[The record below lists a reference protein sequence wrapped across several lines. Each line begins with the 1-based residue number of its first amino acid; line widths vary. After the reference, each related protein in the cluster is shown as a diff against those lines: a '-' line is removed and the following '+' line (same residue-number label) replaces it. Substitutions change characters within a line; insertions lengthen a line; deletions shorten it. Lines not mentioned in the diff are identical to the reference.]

1 MGCYKNANCTDIW
14 KVGDCMLIRSQN
26 KLHIANVE
34 HVTGIGINLLS
45 IGTHRCSIDAEYAS
59 ESIMLGIY
67 DGEDRAKEVLDE
79 IIYYNAI
86 MKSVE
91 VGFSVMSDEE
101 KEKYDDMIFGCYDM
115 PAE

>member
-1 MGCYKNANCTDIW
+1 
-14 KVGDCMLIRSQN
+14 MLIRSQN
-26 KLHIANVE
+26 RDVVIILKSCDALHIMSDREDGHEVYDICSAFNR
-34 HVTGIGINLLS
+34 GGQAIGRY
-45 IGTHRCSIDAEYAS
+45 GTKE
-59 ESIMLGIY
+59 
-67 DGEDRAKEVLDE
+67 RAKEVLGE

-91 VGFSVMSDEE
+91 LGFSVMNDEE

>member
-1 MGCYKNANCTDIW
+1 
-14 KVGDCMLIRSQN
+14 MLIRSQDKDCVVSMEKISELCIN
-26 KLHIANVE
+26 KMSHCIP
-34 HVTGIGINLLS
+34 S
-45 IGTHRCSIDAEYAS
+45 RCTIDAEYAS
-59 ESIMLGIY
+59 ESIVLGIY
-67 DGEDRAKEVLDE
+67 ESIERAKEVLGE

-91 VGFSVMSDEE
+91 LGFSVMNDEE